1 MGTNLSAH
9 RARRVFAL
17 GRTFVVFLT
26 PTMRPSDEVLLDR
39 VEVCHAYVT
48 SDDLV
53 GATTPPVCSL
63 DQWRLLRCLRLVLGR
78 GVCLADVVLA
88 ADGDAIPFSVIKAAQ
103 AAADSSTLIATREF
117 VGALR
122 AGLSA
127 RHGSAP
133 TGTEG
138 GASGKE
144 RQLSSLR
151 KLAGLLVRHVQNGES
166 LDVTFEQFAESVPL
180 MQFLPQRI
188 RVGVWIKWL
197 LARGSTTDECL
208 SMIPEMCFDVQ
219 CENAL
224 LCFIMASRAKLG
236 GVSYLASKP
245 GKVPLDDFLVIQA
258 MAGAELPWRDLHRNP
273 RFPSSHELL
282 FTLLHAHPEPLKI
295 LCCLAPRVVYEV
307 LWRGLQSPLALARKG
322 GHVRYKLV
330 QNILAVAYGEA
341 GRVLRGV
348 GDRESA
354 AGTIAVIKSLL
365 FEELDAE
372 LGAIGATLR
381 RVDALENRD
390 MAELLN
396 LGVTLRVPPGAGA
409 AFLRAIASV
418 ETCVGGFVENQ
429 PQIRDLVAG
438 DAGSDIATRLGGGQA
453 GALVG
458 PLLADYFASHDALQ
472 RGLDCDKRGSTS
484 GLLGHDFVRHMRAW
498 AYPAS
503 EGSLSARMAASGCAP
518 VRDAESANV
527 ALRSIEANWSAVLA
541 GFQSLHAAS
550 WAVLVLRSRTQQQ
563 AEWLAFMLHA
573 VHARAAVDAP
583 MRGIMVVRT
592 RDILAQL
599 DVSPFSGSERRF
611 DFLQA
616 LTATPTELL
625 TAGVQLFCT
634 APAFPGSFMRAMLDD
649 DGRCTLKSLEVMCR
663 ANPASPVY
671 ISLDNAVTRRAY
683 VAQFERGWAKPEA
696 AAEQVS
702 LHMRVIP
709 RPCFAALQYH
719 FDGLPVSGGVGV
731 LRLLTWALRPFSRC
745 PVATGEDN
753 FGALLVIVQVAA
765 VDFAETLR
773 RHRMSVSNFAV
784 FVGVVAGLDVENT
797 LPADAFNS
805 FVRTYLGRT
814 SPWLLP
820 MRRFAVSLA
829 IGAGGNDPARS
840 HCYQERTFLPPGFSL
855 LEPLAACP
863 IFESVSVTCRQM
875 SSQLRSSLKASPR
888 TELLDACWDVELAL
902 TASVSNGSDFD
913 SSMGC
918 STLLA
923 HGNSV
928 ERLLRALVTATFK
941 VWLYRGLIGT
951 PDRAA
956 RVAAADLG
964 DDDSCGAP
972 TWIKRFSMLWTWA
985 ISGCEL
991 KVVVDAVKRCA
1002 RLVRSGA
1009 SVDAAA
1015 AGSQFTPSA
1024 FKEWLRSTLSSAV
1037 LVDLGDVLITVPAL
1051 PGAADAS
1058 PPSMQRV
1065 AYLQAAMP
1073 ARGQQWR
1080 WIVPFEAPSKD
1091 RVAGCD
1097 VYRAHE
1103 RPRLRVFGLPRDEA
1117 LYSYHC
1123 MYHLVPNA
1131 DDAWVRELGGA
1142 DAIIKDGFAAA
1153 AAAVADVGAM
1163 KSFADN
1169 AACLA
1174 GRRLGML
1181 LVPATRGRLDRTVAW
1196 PWTCVQD
1203 VRESIAAAATF
1214 FASFLDGQDDPAVI
1228 DATSVMGTFLRGLVR
1243 GLRESLL
1250 RSGFVR
1256 RPADSG
1262 TDKSLQSLTG
1272 AMRFVCHELS
1282 SAVGFYP
1289 RAKQLQKG
1297 LLLAFARY
1305 GEGAEWAEKNA
1316 ACACCMLQWSK
1327 HAFNAADRDTVF
1339 DDIVSG
1345 IRRDGTLAHDIVGFE
1360 ALDTTP
1366 DVSGTL
1372 TSDVLYQEHLVD
1384 GMKPLTLKN
1393 VVSWVESARS
1403 QDGQF
1408 QGGQVARDGACADDD
1423 IAQGAM
1429 PDGADVGSAPAATGG
1444 GDDAGFS
1451 ALEEQRLEQPAS
1463 AAKGCFFVDDLLA
1476 VSCRTGVVE
1485 VSVKPGRDITLY
1497 QLDARSSAYRFA
1509 SRSDKE
1515 LAKCK
1520 IISTFQSHEFAW
1532 RFVQT
1537 FAAQVTVV
1545 VGGMLLVRNAG
1556 GWRPWLADCR
1566 TDADGPA
1573 SFWEMLDASQV
1584 LCMEIPECVEV
1595 VLLAACRA
1603 VRSGCRRAGDP
1614 AAVDD
1619 DSDGGGAVL
1628 RWLSDAAVSHREAVV
1643 RFTKAAATCLHEF
1656 VSTLRDSAGSR
1667 IDVLLA
1673 GSALK
1678 YRPGD
1683 ADLGGLAAE
1692 PEERAVCYALLS
1704 KYLSPS
1710 DGASGTDAR
1719 QVLMHALEMVSYPSN
1734 RELILG
1740 MLDAASKSVK
1750 DQRVLPLLAE
1760 YTMVRSVFK
1769 RLSAELV
1776 LELCEGRSPLEG
1788 PSVAAAAATAAA
1800 APTRGR
1806 IRGYRND
1813 PEAGEVGIV
1822 RGASPV
1828 ARQLWY
1834 ASVPAADN
1842 VYSSSTGMVIMFIS
1856 HEGICSPYAAHRL
1869 LAPKEPGSFD
1879 LGTWLVDFLRAPV
1892 SWDLKS
1898 ELLAA
1903 MQCRSR
1909 CRGVAPWRDEIVP
1922 TTQRECDS
1930 GYFLHAPSV
1939 NEYTVVEATWRRVK
1953 KKIASLYNFVFAS
1966 WSGQHYGNLFSGV
1979 HEFGARRWVPFYPIE
1994 DPRDTSL
2001 TRRVGGDSEDQYG
2014 MRVVDA
2020 GLEGK
2025 NSVVREA
2032 LAEFRIPFAMV
2043 DLGHA
2048 RVTESDA
2055 GLLLLMLQAQ
2065 RDHDA
2070 RVVYVTGMPSISDR
2084 LFKWVAE
2091 VTQRTPWL
2099 WFFFEALNESTLL
2112 PENLDRLV
2120 REDAA
2125 LRLPAHEMKNFREQ
2139 RGVLFKS
2146 GFRCKASLGVV
2157 PWRAHLKASFETPE
2171 ALRILAVG
2179 APGIGKTQYIER
2191 DILWLDARYKG
2202 KTVTMNGSDDA
2213 FTREALS
2220 DALHR
2225 QVPASSSCLLVMDEF
2240 HMLAP
2245 EMKAQLLR
2253 WHATRPDVKLL
2264 LIANRCE
2271 EEDKCLVLAWG
2282 ARAAA
2287 GAVTRQDG
2295 TQVNVCEITQ
2305 CRGSVRDVLW
2315 LMVLDLASARIRGG
2329 ATYEQWKSDPCDLD
2343 ERRCVQAML
2352 FCHMWFTV
2360 VSLMFGTDLL
2370 SLRRVSVSSPL
2381 LFMMSLPWMARSG
2394 AAAAAGDARWAAL
2407 MAGDVPG
2414 KLAEELLKYT
2424 NLSSAFA
2431 SAVARRVLGLFRS
2444 IWNVVEGTY
2453 EAKAAA
2459 ASRQT
2464 LLEAMA
2470 TAIDARV
2477 REEGQRQLLVLVPP
2491 ADDVATIDAIADLCI
2506 ASCLASEGDTGGA
2519 GGTGGATPRYAM
2531 SFAEFG
2537 DSGEVLVGANL
2548 HHVCVRLASWLLYLR
2563 ARWDARVCTAGPGVG
2578 AADTNVAGLAEFQE
2592 LLRRVVRAVVVDV
2605 PGKFPILDAATRNSP
2620 VALSSCLAA
2629 VSDAQPSDMQAILS
2643 ALRRGYSISW
2653 SNARRYW
2660 AAHPFSNPS
2669 EIAQLLACCPLA
2681 LTELLPA
2688 GDPRS
2693 DGGDAACIESNVA
2706 YLLEVESSDA
2716 SALADACVE
2725 MSPDVPL
2732 HDRSKSAK
2740 RLPLMARWRQYC
2752 ASRGACATG
2761 WTDEL
2766 LAVVLAW
2773 ASENA
2778 SLRMSGSRSAQAAFA
2793 HTLRRDVTRVSCFL
2807 DGRIGDEEAQATM
2820 IALWDGALAPYVL
2833 ECEDA
2838 NKVLSQ
2844 VGVPRRLSCRPYVLL
2859 AKHRVCACVRMCVL
2873 LLLPARLNAAVPC
2886 PCSFER
2892 AVPKQRGV
2900 EGGCRGAER
2909 DARPRRP
2916 RPHPDRDA
2924 GAPDVLG

>member
-1 MGTNLSAH
+1 MRAAVSSLSHGMGTNLSAH

-26 PTMRPSDEVLLDR
+26 PTMRPSDEVLLNDR
-39 VEVCHAYVT
+39 VEVCHAYVA
-48 SDDLV
+48 SDDLIASV

-88 ADGDAIPFSVIKAAQ
+88 ADGDAIPFSVIRAAQ
-103 AAADSSTLIATREF
+103 AAADSSTLLATREF

-122 AGLSA
+122 AGLTVQA
-127 RHGSAP
+127 GSAP

-144 RQLSSLR
+144 RQLGSLR
-151 KLAGLLVRHVQNGES
+151 RLAGLLVRHVQNGKS

-188 RVGVWIKWL
+188 RIGVWIKWL

-224 LCFIMASRAKLG
+224 LCFITASRAKLG

-307 LWRGLQSPLALARKG
+307 LWRGLKSPLALARKG
-322 GHVRYKLV
+322 GRVRYKLV

-348 GDRESA
+348 GDRGSA

-372 LGAIGATLR
+372 LGTAGATLR

-390 MAELLN
+390 MVELLN
-396 LGVTLRVPPGAGA
+396 LGVTLRVPPGADAHA

-429 PQIRDLVAG
+429 PEIRDLVAR

-453 GALVG
+453 DALVG

-472 RGLDCDKRGSTS
+472 RGLECDRRGSTS
-484 GLLGHDFVRHMRAW
+484 GLLGHDFARHMRAW

-503 EGSLSARMAASGCAP
+503 EGSLAARLAASRCAP
-518 VRDAESANV
+518 VRDAESASV

-573 VHARAAVDAP
+573 VHAPHVAVDAP
-583 MRGIMVVRT
+583 MRDIRVIRT

-634 APAFPGSFMRAMLDD
+634 APALPGSFMRAMLDD
-649 DGRCTLKSLEVMCR
+649 GHCTLKSLEAMCR

-671 ISLDNAVTRRAY
+671 ISLDNAVTRQAY
-683 VAQFERGWAKPEA
+683 VAHFERGWAKSGA
-696 AAEQVS
+696 AAEQVL

-745 PVATGEDN
+745 PVATVEDN
-753 FGALLVIVQVAA
+753 FGALLVIVQVDA

-773 RHRMSVSNFAV
+773 LHRMSVSNFAV

-797 LPADAFNS
+797 LPVDAFNS
-805 FVRTYLGRT
+805 FVRTFLGST

-820 MRRFAVSLA
+820 VRRFAVGLA
-829 IGAGGNDPARS
+829 IGAGGWNDPARS
-840 HCYQERTFLPPGFSL
+840 HCYQERIFLPTDPSL
-855 LEPLAACP
+855 DPSLAACPILPTDPSLDPSLAACP
-863 IFESVSVTCRQM
+863 IFDTVSVSCRQM
-875 SSQLRSSLKASPR
+875 SSQLCSALKALPWI
-888 TELLDACWDVELAL
+888 EPLLGECWDVELSLAVSL
-902 TASVSNGSDFD
+902 SNGADFD
-913 SSMGC
+913 ASMGC

-923 HGNSV
+923 HGNTV

-941 VWLYRGLIGT
+941 VWLYRSLTGA

-972 TWIKRFSMLWTWA
+972 TWIKRFSALWAWA
-985 ISGCEL
+985 ISGCKLE
-991 KVVVDAVKRCA
+991 VVVDAVKRCA

-1024 FKEWLRSTLSSAV
+1024 FKEWLRNTLSSAT

-1051 PGAADAS
+1051 AGADAS
-1058 PPSMQRV
+1058 PPSLQRM
-1065 AYLQAAMP
+1065 AYLQAALP
-1073 ARGQQWR
+1073 RRGWRWR

-1142 DAIIKDGFAAA
+1142 DAIIKDGFAASA
-1153 AAAVADVGAM
+1153 AAFADAGAM
-1163 KSFADN
+1163 NIFADN

-1174 GRRLGML
+1174 GRRLGKL
-1181 LVPATRGRLDRTVAW
+1181 LVPGTRGRRDRTVTW
-1196 PWTCVQD
+1196 PWTCVQV
-1203 VRESIAAAATF
+1203 VRESVAAAATF

-1228 DATSVMGTFLRGLVR
+1228 DAASVMGTFLRGLVR
-1243 GLRESLL
+1243 GLRESLC
-1250 RSGFVR
+1250 RIGFVR
-1256 RPADSG
+1256 RPADSS
-1262 TDKSLQSLTG
+1262 TDTALQSLTG

-1289 RAKQLQKG
+1289 RAKELQKG
-1297 LLLAFARY
+1297 LLLAFAKC
-1305 GEGAEWAEKNA
+1305 GEGMDWAEKNA
-1316 ACACCMLQWSK
+1316 ACACCMLQWSR
-1327 HAFNAADRDTVF
+1327 HAFNNVPRYDTVF
-1339 DDIVSG
+1339 DEIVRG
-1345 IRRDGTLAHDIVGFE
+1345 IRRDGTLAHDVVGFE

-1366 DVSGTL
+1366 AVAETL
-1372 TSDVLYQEHLVD
+1372 TSDVLYQEHLMD
-1384 GMKPLTLKN
+1384 GMKPLTLRN
-1393 VVSWVESARS
+1393 VVSWVERVRS
-1403 QDGQF
+1403 QDIHF
-1408 QGGQVARDGACADDD
+1408 QGGRAARDIAGAGDD

-1429 PDGADVGSAPAATGG
+1429 PDGTEVGSAPTATGG

-1463 AAKGCFFVDDLLA
+1463 APKGCFFVDDLLA

-1509 SRSDKE
+1509 SRSDKD

-1545 VGGMLLVRNAG
+1545 VGGMLLVRDAG

-1566 TDADGPA
+1566 ADAGGRA

-1603 VRSGCRRAGDP
+1603 VRSGCRRAVDP
-1614 AAVDD
+1614 AVVDD
-1619 DSDGGGAVL
+1619 DSDGGSAVL
-1628 RWLSDAAVSHREAVV
+1628 GWLRDAAVPHGDAVA
-1643 RFTKAAATCLHEF
+1643 RFTSAAAACLHEF

-1673 GSALK
+1673 GSALT
-1678 YRPGD
+1678 YRPG
-1683 ADLGGLAAE
+1683 AVDLGGVAE

-1704 KYLSPS
+1704 KYLSPP
-1710 DGASGTDAR
+1710 DGASGADER
-1719 QVLMHALEMVSYPSN
+1719 QVMMHALEMVSHPSN

-1740 MLDAASKSVK
+1740 MLDAASDTVRDK
-1750 DQRVLPLLAE
+1750 RVLPLLAE

-1769 RLSAELV
+1769 RRSAELV
-1776 LELCEGRSPLEG
+1776 LELCEGRSRLEG
-1788 PSVAAAAATAAA
+1788 PSVAAAAAMAA
-1800 APTRGR
+1800 APARGR

-1828 ARQLWY
+1828 SRQLWY

-1842 VYSSSTGMVIMFIS
+1842 VYSSSTGMLLMFIA

-1892 SWDLKS
+1892 CWELKS
-1898 ELLAA
+1898 ELLVA

-1909 CRGVAPWRDEIVP
+1909 CRAVAPWKDEIVP
-1922 TTQRECDS
+1922 TTQKGCDS
-1930 GYFLHAPSV
+1930 GYFLRAPSV

-1953 KKIASLYNFVFAS
+1953 KRVASLYDFVFAS
-1966 WSGQHYGNLFSGV
+1966 WSDQHYGSLFRGV
-1979 HEFGARRWVPFYPIE
+1979 HEFGTRRWVPYYPIE
-1994 DPRDTSL
+1994 NLRDTSL

-2020 GLEGK
+2020 GVEGK
-2025 NSVVREA
+2025 NSVVRAA
-2032 LAEFRIPFAMV
+2032 LAEFGIPFAV
-2043 DLGHA
+2043 LDLGHA
-2048 RVTESDA
+2048 RVMESDA

-2146 GFRCKASLGVV
+2146 GFRRKASLGVV
-2157 PWRAHLKASFETPE
+2157 LWRDRLKASFKTPE

-2191 DILWLDARYKG
+2191 DILWLDTRYKG

-2225 QVPASSSCLLVMDEF
+2225 QVPSSSSCLLVMDEF

-2245 EMKAQLLR
+2245 EMKVQLLR

-2271 EEDKCLVLAWG
+2271 EEDRCLVLAWG

-2287 GAVTRQDG
+2287 GAVTRQDR
-2295 TQVNVCEITQ
+2295 TQVDVCEITQ
-2305 CRGSVRDVLW
+2305 CRGSVHDVLW

-2329 ATYEQWKSDPCDLD
+2329 ATYEQWKSDACDLD
-2343 ERRCVQAML
+2343 ERMCVQAML
-2352 FCHMWFTV
+2352 FCHIWFTV

-2370 SLRRVSVSSPL
+2370 SLRRVSASSPL
-2381 LFMMSLPWMARSG
+2381 LFMMSLPWMAKSG
-2394 AAAAAGDARWAAL
+2394 AAAAAGDARWEAL
-2407 MAGDVPG
+2407 MADDVPG
-2414 KLAEELLKYT
+2414 LLAQELLKYS
-2424 NLSSAFA
+2424 NLSGAFA
-2431 SAVARRVLGLFRS
+2431 SAVARRVLGLFRG

-2453 EAKAAA
+2453 EAEAGRRPA

-2470 TAIDARV
+2470 TEIDARV
-2477 REEGQRQLLVLVPP
+2477 REECRRQLLVPP
-2491 ADDVATIDAIADLCI
+2491 ADEAAALDAIADLCI
-2506 ASCLASEGDTGGA
+2506 VSCLASEGDAGGA
-2519 GGTGGATPRYAM
+2519 GGTGGAASRYAM
-2531 SFAEFG
+2531 PFAEFG

-2563 ARWDARVCTAGPGVG
+2563 ARWDARVCTAGAG

-2592 LLRRVVRAVVVDV
+2592 LLRRVVRVGVVDV
-2605 PGKFPILDAATRNSP
+2605 PGKFPIFDAATLNSS

-2681 LTELLPA
+2681 LTELLA
-2688 GDPRS
+2688 GDRTDDTAS
-2693 DGGDAACIESNVA
+2693 IESNVA

-2716 SALADACVE
+2716 SALAAACVE

-2732 HDRSKSAK
+2732 HDLSSSAK

-2752 ASRGACATG
+2752 ASRGACATR

-2773 ASENA
+2773 ASQNA
-2778 SLRMSGSRSAQAAFA
+2778 ALRMSGSHSARAAFA
-2793 HTLRRDVTRVSCFL
+2793 NTLRRDVTRVSCFL
-2807 DGRIGDEEAQATM
+2807 DDRIETARDTTM
-2820 IALWDGALAPYVL
+2820 IALWDGSLAPYVL

-2844 VGVPRRLSCRPYVLL
+2844 LVPPRRLSCRPYVLL
-2859 AKHRVCACVRMCVL
+2859 AKHRVRAHVCVL
-2873 LLLPARLNAAVPC
+2873 LLLPALALSRAVLIRA
-2886 PCSFER
+2886 CSFQ
-2892 AVPKQRGV
+2892 ATL
-2900 EGGCRGAER
+2900 C
-2909 DARPRRP
+2909 
-2916 RPHPDRDA
+2916 
-2924 GAPDVLG
+2924 